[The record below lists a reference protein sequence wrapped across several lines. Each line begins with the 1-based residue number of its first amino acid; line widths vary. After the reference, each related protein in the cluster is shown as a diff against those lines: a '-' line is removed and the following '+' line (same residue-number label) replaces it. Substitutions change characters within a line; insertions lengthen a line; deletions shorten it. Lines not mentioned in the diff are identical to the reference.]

1 MSVPGCPRCTTPVAR
16 AGGSGWSCP
25 EHGVVPPLW
34 RAPEASYDA
43 FAEHLVRSR
52 GFPTYLPWPLSPGWA
67 VTDMAAA
74 GDDGDLRATMTG
86 CSGASDA
93 DGPVDVLVVAE
104 ETGVGLGS
112 RVAGT
117 RGADPG
123 QEIGHGPAVASVR
136 IGSQVVRLWTVSI
149 SAEPGEWDRSVVAGE
164 ADGRWLWIVVRP
176 AAAVLMLGRDWALR
190 DVSGLGAPLL
200 DLPYG
205 GPHPL
210 W

>member
-1 MSVPGCPRCTTPVAR
+1 MSVPGCPRCATPVAR
-16 AGGSGWSCP
+16 DGASGWSCP
-25 EHGVVPPLW
+25 EHGLIAPLW

-43 FAEHLVRSR
+43 FAQHLVHSR

-67 VTDMAAA
+67 ITDVAAA
-74 GDDGDLRATMTG
+74 GEAGRVRATMTG

-93 DGPVDVLVVAE
+93 DGPVDLLVVAE
-104 ETGVGLGS
+104 EPGVGLGA

-117 RGADPG
+117 RYADPG
-123 QEIGHGPAVASVR
+123 TEIGRGPAAASVR
-136 IGSQVVRLWTVSI
+136 IGSQTVRLWTVSI

-176 AAAVLMLGRDWALR
+176 APAVLLLGRDLVLR
-190 DVSGLGAPLL
+190 DVSGIGAPLV